1 MPERSSTDECVDEL
15 AVCDVSPRGRCV
27 RGRGVEDWPGFSEAF
42 TGFSVV
48 DVFSSWSAKD
58 HEAERTVGVGT
69 VSRGGASALLF
80 ISGPYRRTSPL

>member
-48 DVFSSWSAKD
+48 DVFLM
-58 HEAERTVGVGT
+58 ERE
-69 VSRGGASALLF
+69 
-80 ISGPYRRTSPL
+80 GPWG